1 MDITKHILFNFS
13 IIIILLFIGLIWF
26 DRKRNLA
33 LSKWEAYIC
42 LSVLIYVCFLFSYH
56 PTPSSYYFDLRFL
69 PVLIGGLYL
78 GLGPLL
84 CLTVIVIRGFYG
96 IDLGFYMTIILYLP
110 LSIMLWKLYPWF
122 WKQNSNKR
130 VYSSVLFTFIISLIT
145 VATLQI
151 TMPPANPFDAWFAY
165 LIIPAIGLGILSYL
179 TEFFR
184 NNILMRKTLV
194 KSEKLYAVEQMGAAI
209 SHEIRNPLT
218 AANGFVQLLMSN
230 NLPRHKQKEYL
241 AIIKEELGSAER
253 VIRDYLTF
261 SKPALET
268 VETLQ
273 IKRELQQV
281 LTILKP
287 TANQNSVEIHT
298 NFALI
303 GSMRGDRQKFQQCFI
318 NVMKNAIEAM
328 PGGGQLYVETSYDRS
343 NVTITIRD
351 TGIGMTKEQ
360 MDRLGEPYYST
371 KGSKGT
377 GLGMMV
383 VYSIV
388 KAMNGTIR
396 VTSAI
401 GEGTEFSFQFPSTH
415 IANEPHA

>member
-1 MDITKHILFNFS
+1 MEITQHILFNLS
-13 IIIILLFIGLIWF
+13 LLIILSFIGLIWF
-26 DRKRNLA
+26 ERKRNLTP
-33 LSKWEAYIC
+33 SKWEAYIG
-42 LSVLIYVCFLFSYH
+42 LVVLIIVCFTFSYQ
-56 PTPSSYYFDLRFL
+56 PSPDRYFDLRII

-78 GLGPLL
+78 GLGPIL

-96 IDLGFYMTIILYLP
+96 ITFGFYLTIIVYL
-110 LSIMLWKLYPWF
+110 LLAVILWKLYPWF
-122 WKQNSNKR
+122 WKQNSSKR
-130 VYSSVLFTFIISLIT
+130 IYISVLLTFILSVIT
-145 VATLQI
+145 VASMQFSK
-151 TMPPANPFDAWFAY
+151 PPINFFDAWFAY
-165 LIIPAIGLGILSYL
+165 LTIPAIGLGIMSYL
-179 TEFFR
+179 TEFVR
-184 NNILMRKTLV
+184 NNIQMRQSIV
-194 KSEKLYAVEQMGAAI
+194 KSEKLHAVEQMGAAI

-218 AANGFVQLLMSN
+218 AAMGFVQLLMAN

-241 AIIKEELGSAER
+241 MIIKEELVSAEQ

-281 LTILKP
+281 ISILRP
-287 TANQNSVEIHT
+287 TANQHSVEVMT

-303 GSMRGDRQKFQQCFI
+303 GSIDGDRQKFHQCFI

-328 PGGGQLYVETSYDRS
+328 PGGGRLYVETGFERS
-343 NVTITIRD
+343 NVTIIIRD
-351 TGIGMTKEQ
+351 TGMGMTKEQ
-360 MDRLGEPYYST
+360 VERLGEPYYST
-371 KGSKGT
+371 KGPKGT

-396 VTSAI
+396 VTSTV
-401 GEGTEFSFQFPSTH
+401 GEGTEFTFQFPSVLS
-415 IANEPHA
+415 INDPHA